1 MFNKRTIFGEIIKIL
16 DDTQVVVAVDGCNYK
31 ELVSIDIN
39 ELAPYY
45 QCEKQ
50 QLIDCKIYCTGRE
63 NDSAVDGYW
72 LVDISSCEVLVNV
85 LDAESVLY

>member
-16 DDTQVVVAVDGCNYK
+16 DDTQVVVAVDGSNYK
-31 ELVSIDIN
+31 ELLTS
-39 ELAPYY
+39 YY

-50 QLIDCKIYCTGRE
+50 QLIDCKIYCTGKE

>member
-16 DDTQVVVAVDGCNYK
+16 DETQVVVAVDGCNYK

-39 ELAPYY
+39 ELTSYY

-50 QLIDCKIYCTGRE
+50 QLIDCKIYCT
-63 NDSAVDGYW
+63 
-72 LVDISSCEVLVNV
+72 
-85 LDAESVLY
+85 